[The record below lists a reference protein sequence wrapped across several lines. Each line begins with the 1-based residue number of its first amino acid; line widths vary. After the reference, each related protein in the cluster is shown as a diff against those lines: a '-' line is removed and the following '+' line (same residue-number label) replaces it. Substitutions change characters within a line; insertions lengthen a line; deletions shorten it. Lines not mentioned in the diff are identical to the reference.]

1 MKKTFKTIQHVTL
14 ILIGVFLF
22 FEISIFMLNFFE
34 EAHFTQF
41 ELCEKEARNIY
52 LETFQIDTSQ
62 LTKNILVDW
71 DMPKIVL
78 KAFDYD
84 GCVTVSYSFQRGEI
98 ITIYQISPWECFLSV
113 ITALLC
119 IFWYIFIIYI
129 LNKIINANY
138 KRRGR

>member
-1 MKKTFKTIQHVTL
+1 MKKTFKTIQNIIL
-14 ILIGVFLF
+14 MLIGLSLF
-22 FEISIFMLNFFE
+22 FAVSMFMFKFFE
-34 EAHFTQF
+34 EEHFTQF
-41 ELCEKEARNIY
+41 ELCEKEARKIY

-78 KAFDYD
+78 KTLDYD
-84 GCVTVSYSFQRGEI
+84 GSVIISYSFQRGEI

-129 LNKIINANY
+129 LNKIKIQII
-138 KRRGR
+138 KKGK